1 MMLLKVLIGICI
13 FTLCYKYF
21 NRFKKVDKQMIK
33 EINELKNQRGG
44 SSSSNKNKL
53 LEFVPKWI
61 TQDELDKL
69 GNPYKL
75 NVVTYTL
82 IKIILPLIFFIRI
95 LEYTK
100 NIFIAVVTGVLGFF
114 LIDYMHNKRND
125 SDLKLLLLD
134 LEGVYDSIIF
144 NVRAGESLGIALSE
158 VYTVARRSKRLRKAL
173 LRLSARINMTANI
186 EEALED
192 FKKQFNFTETNLFAN
207 SLKQALETGLVENV
221 LDGQAMQVKRQ
232 NAEYL
237 KLRNSKIPNKI
248 MVYGLLFTFGI
259 IALVVFIIG
268 SDIGNGLNQIF
279 I

>member
-1 MMLLKVLIGICI
+1 
-13 FTLCYKYF
+13 
-21 NRFKKVDKQMIK
+21 MIK

-100 NIFIAVVTGVLGFF
+100 NIFIAVVSGVLGFF

-144 NVRAGESLGIALSE
+144 NVRAGESLGIALGE

-268 SDIGNGLNQIF
+268 SDIGNGLKQIF